1 VSQAAL
7 GVPAVVAG
15 YLLGSVPFG
24 VLVARRMAGLD
35 VRQVGS
41 GNIGATNVARAA
53 GKGAGVLTLLLDAA
67 KGALPVFAARW
78 LGLAPAWVAA
88 VGLAAFLGHL
98 FPVWLRFRGGKG
110 VATALGLLLALEP
123 WAALAGLAGFAAM
136 LALTRMVSVG
146 SMVGAVLGA
155 ATVLAVEGVR
165 SPYAWASA
173 AMAGAILVRHRGNLA
188 RLARGEERRI

>member
-1 VSQAAL
+1 MSQAAL

-24 VLVARRMAGLD
+24 VLVARRMSGLD

-53 GKGAGVLTLLLDAA
+53 GKGAGALTLLLDAG
-67 KGALPVFAARW
+67 KGALPVVAARW

>member
-1 VSQAAL
+1 MSQAAL

-53 GKGAGVLTLLLDAA
+53 GKGAGVLTLLLDAG
-67 KGALPVFAARW
+67 KGALPVVAARW

-98 FPVWLRFRGGKG
+98 FPVWLRFHGGKG